1 MNKRKIGDEYE
12 QLAVEYLERNGYR
25 IIERNY
31 RNRIGEI
38 DIIAKEGKTICFV
51 EVKYR
56 NNSKCGYASEAV
68 NVRKQQKIQMVANYY
83 FMRNGYSEWTDCR
96 FDVLAIDGG
105 DITLY
110 RNAFEGK
117 I

>member
-12 QLAVEYLERNGYR
+12 QVAVEYLERNGFR

-38 DIIAKEGKTICFV
+38 DIIAKERNTICFV

-56 NNSKCGYASEAV
+56 NDGKYGYASEAV
-68 NVRKQQKIQMVANYY
+68 NVRKQHKIQRVANYY
-83 FMRNGYSEWTDCR
+83 LMRKGYSEWTDCR
-96 FDVLAIDGG
+96 FDVLAVEGVDV
-105 DITLY
+105 TLY
-110 RNAFEGK
+110 RNAFEGQM
-117 I
+117 

>member
-1 MNKRKIGDEYE
+1 MNKREIGDKYE
-12 QLAVEYLERNGYR
+12 QIAVEYLEKNGYR

-38 DIIAKEGKTICFV
+38 DIIAKEKNTLCFV

-56 NNSKCGYASEAV
+56 NCGRCGYASEAV
-68 NVRKQQKIQMVANYY
+68 NIRKQQKIQSVANYY
-83 FMRNGYSEWTDCR
+83 LMISGYSEWTDCR
-96 FDVLAIDGG
+96 FDVLAVDGA
-105 DITLY
+105 DVTLY
-110 RNAFEGK
+110 RNAFEGQ